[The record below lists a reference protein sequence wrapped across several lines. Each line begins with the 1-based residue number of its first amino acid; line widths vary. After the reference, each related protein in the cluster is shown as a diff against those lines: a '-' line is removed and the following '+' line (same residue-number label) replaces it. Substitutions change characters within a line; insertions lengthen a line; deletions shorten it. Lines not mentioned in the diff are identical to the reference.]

1 MTMRRLGLLILAL
14 ALAAPVAGL
23 AVLLGGG
30 PATMAKATV
39 ALLEAA
45 GPRRAVAEVTTLHFK
60 DLPSDSVSAL
70 ERERPSRR
78 RVRVNVDVPEVP
90 DVPAVPEVPDTPA
103 VPEPPPAPE
112 HVTRAG
118 DLTRVGS
125 DIHIE
130 QDEVVRGDVTAI
142 RGDITVDGT
151 VHGGVV
157 SFGGDIYLNPTARVD
172 GDVVCIGGELHEE
185 PGAYVSGER
194 VTALSGGRG
203 ERIARSLRVGR
214 LRHESDWEGGDWARG
229 IVKSFGALMRL
240 LIFIGFAIL
249 VAWLFQGRIAVGAET
264 LKRQPA
270 VSLGIG
276 ALVHALFI
284 PSIVAL
290 ALVMAL
296 LCITIIGIPLALA
309 ALVGYLLFFV
319 VFWVFGSVVGATVV
333 GERIAARRGVRAM
346 PLWQSALLGV
356 LVVAGAGFAGKL
368 LAITHLPGF
377 GGLGQLVVVLSVI
390 ASIVMGLMGGGA
402 WLKWEFT
409 EGVFGRWRGR
419 WESRNAA
426 RVPPAPYGP
435 PPVSPYGPPAAAV
448 PAEAQPVPPPVTP
461 ASPGEYMPPAPEPP
475 PSGPAPGA

>member
-1 MTMRRLGLLILAL
+1 MRRFGVLILTLAL
-14 ALAAPVAGL
+14 AVPVLGL
-23 AVLLGGG
+23 ALLLRGG
-30 PATMAKATV
+30 PVTMAKAAV

-45 GPRRAVAEVTTLHFK
+45 GPGRAVAQVTTLPFK
-60 DLPSDSVSAL
+60 SLPPESVSTL
-70 ERERPSRR
+70 ERDRPARH
-78 RVRVNVDVPEVP
+78 RVRVSVEIPEISAVPA
-90 DVPAVPEVPDTPA
+90 VPAVPEISK
-103 VPEPPPAPE
+103 VPEAPEAPAAPE

-118 DLTRVGS
+118 DLTRVGN

-185 PGAYVSGER
+185 QGAYVSGER

-203 ERIARSLRVGR
+203 ERIARSLRASESHRGR
-214 LRHESDWEGGDWARG
+214 DWGWSGS
-229 IVKSFGALMRL
+229 KLFGALMRL
-240 LIFIGFAIL
+240 LIAIGFTLL
-249 VAWLFQGRIAVGAET
+249 VAWLFQGRIAVGVEV

-270 VSLGIG
+270 LSLGLG

-296 LCITIIGIPLALA
+296 LCITIVGIPLALA
-309 ALVGYLLFFV
+309 ALVGYLLFFA
-319 VFWVFGSVVGATVV
+319 VFWIFGLTVGAVV
-333 GERIAARRGVRAM
+333 IGEWIAAKRGKPAM
-346 PLWQSALLGV
+346 PLRESALLGV
-356 LVVAGAGFAGKL
+356 LVVAGAGFVGSL
-368 LAITHLPGF
+368 FAIVGVPGL
-377 GGLGQLVVVLSVI
+377 GGLGKLTVFLSVV
-390 ASIVMGLMGGGA
+390 ALVFMGLMGGGA

-419 WESRNAA
+419 WEGRNAA

-435 PPVSPYGPPAAAV
+435 PAAAAPTVSQPAA
-448 PAEAQPVPPPVTP
+448 P
-461 ASPGEYMPPAPEPP
+461 ASPGAYMPPGPEPP
-475 PSGPAPGA
+475 PSEPTPGT

>member
-1 MTMRRLGLLILAL
+1 MRRFGVLILTLAL
-14 ALAAPVAGL
+14 AVPVLGL
-23 AVLLGGG
+23 AVLLRDG
-30 PATMAKATV
+30 PVTVAKSAV

-45 GPRRAVAEVTTLHFK
+45 GPGRAVAQVTTLPFK
-60 DLPSDSVSAL
+60 SLPPESVSTL
-70 ERERPSRR
+70 ERDRPARR
-78 RVRVNVDVPEVP
+78 RVRVNVEIPEVPAAPAAEVPKVTEAPEVPEVP
-90 DVPAVPEVPDTPA
+90 A
-103 VPEPPPAPE
+103 EPG

-118 DLTRVGS
+118 DLTRVGN

-130 QDEVVRGDVTAI
+130 LDEVVRGDVTAI

-172 GDVVCIGGELHEE
+172 GDVVCIGGELHDE

-194 VTALSGGRG
+194 VTALGGGRG
-203 ERIARSLRVGR
+203 ERIARSLRASESRHDEGR
-214 LRHESDWEGGDWARG
+214 DLARG
-229 IVKSFGALMRL
+229 IMKTFGALMRL
-240 LIFIGFAIL
+240 LILLGLAIL
-249 VAWLFQGRIAVGAET
+249 VAWLFPGRIVVGAET
-264 LKRQPA
+264 LRRQPA

-319 VFWVFGSVVGATVV
+319 VFWIFGLVVGATVV
-333 GERIAARRGVRAM
+333 GERIAAKRGVSAM

-356 LVVAGAGFAGKL
+356 VVVGGSGFVGNL
-368 LAITHLPGF
+368 LAITDLPGL
-377 GGLGQLVVVLSVI
+377 GGLGKLVVVLSVI
-390 ASIVMGLMGGGA
+390 TTVVLGVMGGGA
-402 WLKWEFT
+402 WLKWEFA

-419 WESRNAA
+419 WEGRNAA
-426 RVPPAPYGP
+426 RVQPAPYGP
-435 PPVSPYGPPAAAV
+435 PPASPYGPAADVA
-448 PAEAQPVPPPVTP
+448 PLAAPP
-461 ASPGEYMPPAPEPP
+461 ASPVAGAPPGQEPP
-475 PSGPAPGA
+475 PSEPTPGT

>member
-1 MTMRRLGLLILAL
+1 MRRFGVLILTLAL
-14 ALAAPVAGL
+14 AVPVLGL
-23 AVLLGGG
+23 ALLLRGG
-30 PATMAKATV
+30 PVTMAKAAV

-45 GPRRAVAEVTTLHFK
+45 GPGRAVAQVTTLPFK
-60 DLPSDSVSAL
+60 SLPPESVSTL
-70 ERERPSRR
+70 ERDRPARH
-78 RVRVNVDVPEVP
+78 RVRVSVEIPEISAVPA
-90 DVPAVPEVPDTPA
+90 VPAVPEVSK
-103 VPEPPPAPE
+103 VPEAPEAPAAPE

-118 DLTRVGS
+118 DLTRVGN

-185 PGAYVSGER
+185 QGAYVSGER

-203 ERIARSLRVGR
+203 ERIARSLRASESHRGR
-214 LRHESDWEGGDWARG
+214 DWGWSGS
-229 IVKSFGALMRL
+229 KLFGALMRL
-240 LIFIGFAIL
+240 LIAIGFTLL
-249 VAWLFQGRIAVGAET
+249 VAWLFQGRIAVGVEV

-270 VSLGIG
+270 LSLGLG

-296 LCITIIGIPLALA
+296 LCITIVGIPLALA
-309 ALVGYLLFFV
+309 ALVGYLLFFA
-319 VFWVFGSVVGATVV
+319 VFWIFGLTVGAVV
-333 GERIAARRGVRAM
+333 IGEWIAAKRGKPAM
-346 PLWQSALLGV
+346 PLRESALLGV
-356 LVVAGAGFAGKL
+356 LVVAGAGFVGSL
-368 LAITHLPGF
+368 FAIVGVPGL
-377 GGLGQLVVVLSVI
+377 GGLGKLTVFLSVV
-390 ASIVMGLMGGGA
+390 ALVFMGLMGGGA

-419 WESRNAA
+419 WEGRNAA

-435 PPVSPYGPPAAAV
+435 PAAAAPTVSQPAA
-448 PAEAQPVPPPVTP
+448 P
-461 ASPGEYMPPAPEPP
+461 ASPGAYMPPGPEPP
-475 PSGPAPGA
+475 PSEPTPGT